1 MPEYPPQ
8 IVIEDVAAPASK
20 RRRLN
25 TPLAGGLTTQRACD
39 TLGYELSSSTTP
51 IPSIYATTEGIHD
64 DDLVCYGMVRHI
76 LLIMMANAYIAQY
89 SGLAMN
95 VPPNHIA
102 SPPSTQGPISFEPPR
117 TIRYGVGDASVGWL
131 DNYGSKLLSTLAADN
146 EFILQLVTLSIPITP
161 KTERKMLKDAMSLGV
176 IIYGPKYRFSHVGD
190 FMTQAGCY
198 LDDPVGCD
206 RNVPYMNPQ
215 YLCSLHEE
223 PSMTFELSQLQQ
235 TVVENFSRASLDV
248 LSGFE
253 TTDDFD
259 LSDTPTALRTK
270 LKMYVTCNDSRKKLR
285 PAIQSPKTGTYLP
298 LETRKR

>member
-146 EFILQLVTLSIPITP
+146 EFILQLVTLSTPITP
-161 KTERKMLKDAMSLGV
+161 KTEGKTLKDAMCLGV
-176 IIYGPKYRFSHVGD
+176 IIYGPRYRFSHVGD

-223 PSMTFELSQLQQ
+223 PFMTFELSQLQQ

-259 LSDTPTALRTK
+259 LSDTPQL
-270 LKMYVTCNDSRKKLR
+270 YVPNSRC
-285 PAIQSPKTGTYLP
+285 T
-298 LETRKR
+298 